1 MSRCHAAVCGPGR
14 WCAATAWPAAL
25 RCPRPPALDT
35 RPASTSTSLAA
46 PARFLQIFIQTCVC
60 LHTDN
65 TQLCLRVWS
74 VWCLYGELPLPP
86 LPLFVISV
94 NISVDTAQ
102 WAAVGSST
110 QETRNYSLW
119 YLSISS
125 AAPCP
130 DLDGDMQQQTAGQ
143 LCQVI
148 TRPYGCERDFAKSQN
163 ARRRHLLGP
172 SSY

>member
-94 NISVDTAQ
+94 NIAVDTAQ

-110 QETRNYSLW
+110 QETRNYSL
-119 YLSISS
+119 
-125 AAPCP
+125 
-130 DLDGDMQQQTAGQ
+130 
-143 LCQVI
+143 
-148 TRPYGCERDFAKSQN
+148 
-163 ARRRHLLGP
+163 
-172 SSY
+172 

>member
-1 MSRCHAAVCGPGR
+1 MGGCSHRQISAAAISSLQRLQLSLNSWQHLPSVVTVTRNVTMSRCHAAVCGPGR

-86 LPLFVISV
+86 CHCLLSLSISRWTRR
-94 NISVDTAQ
+94 SGRQ
-102 WAAVGSST
+102 WAAAHRKL
-110 QETRNYSLW
+110 ETILRD
-119 YLSISS
+119 I
-125 AAPCP
+125 CP
-130 DLDGDMQQQTAGQ
+130 SPPPPR
-143 LCQVI
+143 VPI
-148 TRPYGCERDFAKSQN
+148 
-163 ARRRHLLGP
+163 
-172 SSY
+172 

>member
-86 LPLFVISV
+86 AIVCYLRQYLGGHG
-94 NISVDTAQ
+94 
-102 WAAVGSST
+102 AVGGS
-110 QETRNYSLW
+110 
-119 YLSISS
+119 
-125 AAPCP
+125 
-130 DLDGDMQQQTAGQ
+130 GQQHTG
-143 LCQVI
+143 
-148 TRPYGCERDFAKSQN
+148 N
-163 ARRRHLLGP
+163 
-172 SSY
+172 